1 MAEESLRGEEKE
13 MLRRRLELLQKE
25 YERTAQRLQR
35 AERKAAVRRHVQNR
49 ISDENRQLQ
58 INTTGLSQLSPAS
71 SSVSNTNLL
80 SNQPLQSEI
89 KPDYGSLSSK
99 KHPLVRFHLPDGS
112 DDSPCS
118 TPTCRQSPTHR
129 LRSKRSRLR
138 LQSKE
143 KEADIDSQDKAK
155 EGVEERLGEKR
166 NCNLTTKENGVEVER
181 GGEKEQADITG
192 GDTVEEKIQNG
203 DPEVTGSDGEIGK
216 EQQREVLH
224 DRLSKGDR
232 NSDVRL
238 QMCSIS
244 DNASVNQVPGE
255 VFPISQV
262 EVKASL
268 GNQSADINSQ
278 SSSSASD
285 QLFMQ
290 IRSCQS
296 TGLSE
301 QSDNQ
306 QADDTKREVK
316 GAGMDSVDEINAPF
330 SSEKNGILDSCTLVE
345 GLPFPVE
352 YYVRTTRRMAAA
364 HSPVDLNAVIL
375 SQLSRGRGR
384 RRSSSSQARGSNHLT
399 SEDSQPHGKSLD
411 QPRCRGRGRRGR
423 RGRRRTRVE
432 GVTKSSQAR
441 SCTDDFS
448 EMEPE
453 SLTETSLTESSTQ
466 SPQSQSLLQTSLP
479 GGPSPQLEPAS
490 QTELILTPKP
500 VLNTQPEAA
509 DFKHLSDSQL
519 YLDCKFLPD
528 CEVYPIFRRR
538 RSQTERAGSCSQ
550 VQTSTNGKDCRPLLS
565 LVSLAQAL
573 KMTNCT
579 PLGQLLTSSDIQDF
593 HLPDDEFGQLKLQRL
608 CTSCLN
614 VEPLSSHYS
623 ANNTRCNSPRYSF
636 RNLRNKNSAEG
647 QRTDNELFSPE
658 LLPPSAHLEGSFD
671 QSEIRSAD
679 QLLMPRNPDQS
690 EKHTKSAN
698 QLKSDTGSQKSC
710 QSSITCLAEVS
721 QGTKDHIPLRNT
733 KDEKTPVAY
742 NYKEFE
748 EDAGKQKHDLKT
760 CEELEQD
767 NGSPC
772 PAVLNFSMTLTP
784 HMEHGPDSSLPS
796 LGIIPY
802 LLSSVSPSDFSLIQ
816 PAPSDQSVS
825 LYSFQHAEN
834 SSPAVPAFNQ
844 ASSAGQ
850 NVCGGTL
857 QSQSQTTERDLQT
870 LPGSEPA
877 NEAWLSPVTKTP
889 LQNVYNMDSSIS
901 ENCHR
906 ATDVFEGEN
915 QYLDTQTGKQSPIQ
929 PEPKLEDQR
938 EVQREGSSPLQSDS
952 SCVNKPCSSDPSVVQ
967 TAGGESVLV
976 MNMADTGHKLTEHT
990 LGMENS
996 ALVSQRM
1003 DTETTCQSQA
1013 AEDMRNSDKA
1023 ISYGTFQKAHRFKTL
1038 EGGCVLDVCSVRWP
1052 SDDCCVCVAG
1062 EWSVC
1067 VWAQKTGVQQWSL
1080 IHTWTFA
1087 QSIISLQEVPDSSGL
1102 LCVSLGSLEITEVR
1116 ILHCSSIDGEFSQ
1129 AEACKGALQ
1138 AVVAVSDCRLVCCS
1152 APGAQQKVQ
1161 VFTLSQ
1167 DCRVSDVLCLV
1178 STSRSIQTLAAVERE
1193 KDALIGWT
1201 ECKTLLIWNMKSGQ
1215 LLQSIHL
1222 TEAVSTA
1229 TCLKGYSY
1237 KGALCVLFQSA
1248 SSNPCLEENDAVL
1261 FTLIA
1266 LNPLTGKHFTLTSV
1280 TSPPASCSE
1289 RLIDGDVCES
1299 MLAGVFQSGHLTIW
1313 DLKGDVAGVLGGV
1326 EAQSCRLARW
1336 AGPSTLLTGYLNG
1349 DVHLY
1354 QFKPTESK
1362 TNCR

>member
-118 TPTCRQSPTHR
+118 TPTCRRSPTHR

-306 QADDTKREVK
+306 QADDTKREVN

-538 RSQTERAGSCSQ
+538 CSQTERAGSCSQ

-636 RNLRNKNSAEG
+636 RNLRNKNIAEG

-760 CEELEQD
+760 CEELEQG

-796 LGIIPY
+796 LGITPY

-889 LQNVYNMDSSIS
+889 LQNVYDMDSSIS

-915 QYLDTQTGKQSPIQ
+915 QYLDTQTGNQSPIQ

-938 EVQREGSSPLQSDS
+938 EVQREGLSPLQSDS

-996 ALVSQRM
+996 AHLVSQRM

-1013 AEDMRNSDKA
+1013 VEDMRNSDKA
-1023 ISYGTFQKAHRFKTL
+1023 ISYGTFQKAHRFKAL

-1087 QSIISLQEVPDSSGL
+1087 QSIISLQEVPDSPGL
-1102 LCVSLGSLEITEVR
+1102 LCVSLGSLEITE
-1116 ILHCSSIDGEFSQ
+1116 DP
-1129 AEACKGALQ
+1129 A
-1138 AVVAVSDCRLVCCS
+1138 
-1152 APGAQQKVQ
+1152 
-1161 VFTLSQ
+1161 
-1167 DCRVSDVLCLV
+1167 
-1178 STSRSIQTLAAVERE
+1178 
-1193 KDALIGWT
+1193 
-1201 ECKTLLIWNMKSGQ
+1201 
-1215 LLQSIHL
+1215 
-1222 TEAVSTA
+1222 
-1229 TCLKGYSY
+1229 
-1237 KGALCVLFQSA
+1237 LFQ
-1248 SSNPCLEENDAVL
+1248 
-1261 FTLIA
+1261 
-1266 LNPLTGKHFTLTSV
+1266 
-1280 TSPPASCSE
+1280 
-1289 RLIDGDVCES
+1289 
-1299 MLAGVFQSGHLTIW
+1299 
-1313 DLKGDVAGVLGGV
+1313 
-1326 EAQSCRLARW
+1326 
-1336 AGPSTLLTGYLNG
+1336 Y
-1349 DVHLY
+1349 
-1354 QFKPTESK
+1354 
-1362 TNCR
+1362 